1 MQSELFIAF
10 QLCQLLLVRYAA
22 LIPQVDADCN
32 GNVTLPCPAVNQEN
46 MDFLALA
53 WYKEDS
59 NGKRHGII
67 RKSDDGVMA
76 FENGRTASFGTMHSL
91 LLNWVN
97 ASDEGTYLCAMSANV
112 GGQNKDAR
120 VELTV
125 RVCRTEVQLTT
136 VNYVTSSR
144 ANQTSQ
150 VCNEVHI
157 PQTWSLLG
165 FGAVAAVK
173 ILLSIITIKVIRSRC
188 LKRRRS

>member
-1 MQSELFIAF
+1 MPEVTLLIC
-10 QLCQLLLVRYAA
+10 LCQLLLVRYAA
-22 LIPQVDADCN
+22 SIPQVDADCN

-76 FENGRTASFGTMHSL
+76 FENGRSASFGTMHSL

-112 GGQNKDAR
+112 GGQNKEAR

-136 VNYVTSSR
+136 VNYVTSLR

>member
-1 MQSELFIAF
+1 MPEVTLLIC
-10 QLCQLLLVRYAA
+10 LCQLLLVRYAA

-125 RVCRTEVQLTT
+125 REQTRQARSAMKCTFHKHGVCWALEQWLQSKSF
-136 VNYVTSSR
+136 Y
-144 ANQTSQ
+144 
-150 VCNEVHI
+150 
-157 PQTWSLLG
+157 L
-165 FGAVAAVK
+165 
-173 ILLSIITIKVIRSRC
+173 
-188 LKRRRS
+188 